1 MINKVCPKGDNMET
15 IPIEEVNL
23 RIDMRRLWGD
33 HAMWTRMLIASIA
46 ADRGDLDNIL
56 RRLRKNQE
64 DIGNAVGRY
73 YRNES
78 ISKHPKP
85 EEYCK
90 FLQTRSTRNY
100 NQPLTPEE
108 KKWLSDYQAG
118 NMLTIMLKNSI
129 TILKNLVIAKKKGD
143 INMGLDTEEALK
155 ENAVSIASFLCGIN
169 PNWPHEPINDMLSEY
184 LNLIREEV
192 LAHINKNYDA
202 DLAAYDKA
210 HEKTLIIAD
219 TLTEGIVK
227 QYPAIFGKEEGSLSE
242 K

>member
-1 MINKVCPKGDNMET
+1 MET

-23 RIDMRRLWGD
+23 RMMMRRLWGD
-33 HAMWTRMLIASIA
+33 HVMWTRMLIASIA
-46 ADRGDLDNIL
+46 ADRGDMDNIL
-56 RRLRKNQE
+56 KRLRKNQE

-78 ISKHPKP
+78 ISKHPEP
-85 EEYCK
+85 EKYCNI
-90 FLQTRSTRNY
+90 LQTRSTGKHAY
-100 NQPLTPEE
+100 DLPLTPEE

-155 ENAVSIASFLCGIN
+155 ETAVSIAAFLSSIN
-169 PNWPHEPINDMLSEY
+169 PNWPHEPTNDLLSEY

-210 HEKTLIIAD
+210 HELALRIAD
-219 TLTEGIVK
+219 TLADGIVK
-227 QYPAIFGKEEGSLSE
+227 QFPTMLGKEGRSLE
-242 K
+242 KG